1 MISFIR
7 GILTE
12 SLPGQVIIDVQGV
25 GYEAQIP
32 LSTYNNLPAAGSEVK
47 LLTQLI
53 IREDAHALFG
63 FASRP
68 ERDMFRL
75 LINTVSGIGPKIALN
90 VLSGMSV
97 NALRSAVAQRDIKSL
112 SSISGIGKKTAER
125 IIVELGDKV
134 GSMATGTSSG
144 MAPAASPSDQKGQ
157 DAALA
162 LMALGFK
169 QPEASAAIQGAQVML
184 GMEASVEDLI
194 RVSLK
199 RSSPP

>member
-1 MISFIR
+1 
-7 GILTE
+7 
-12 SLPGQVIIDVQGV
+12 
-25 GYEAQIP
+25 
-32 LSTYNNLPAAGSEVK
+32 
-47 LLTQLI
+47 
-53 IREDAHALFG
+53 
-63 FASRP
+63 
-68 ERDMFRL
+68 MFRL

-134 GSMATGTSSG
+134 GSMVMGVSSG
-144 MAPAASPSDQKGQ
+144 AAPATNPSDQKGQ

-169 QPEASAAIQGAQVML
+169 QPEAGTAIQAAQAML
-184 GMEASVEDLI
+184 GTDASVEDLI

-199 RSSPP
+199 RNSPP